1 MLRTKKLKPDKILLF
16 LALFI
21 CIAFVAYSTIKPG
34 KIDVLRPR
42 VNHVFLSVANI
53 DSSVAFYLRA
63 FDMKETNR
71 LSVLRIEQGDSVT
84 ERKVKIAFLKFPGQ
98 DLAFEVSE
106 RAPGPEVNTSGP
118 QLYQHVG
125 VEVNDI
131 NVAFQRVKD
140 AGGKVYIPIR
150 IVRTNRIEI
159 KQAFFRGPDG
169 EAIELVEIITGGY

>member
-1 MLRTKKLKPDKILLF
+1 MNYQKKPRIDRVLVFSILIISVL
-16 LALFI
+16 LTA
-21 CIAFVAYSTIKPG
+21 CSTTKPG
-34 KIDVLRPR
+34 SDSVLRPR

-53 DSSVAFYLRA
+53 DSSVAFYLKA
-63 FDMKETNR
+63 FDLKETNR
-71 LSVLRIEQGDSVT
+71 LSVLRIEQGDSIT
-84 ERKVKIAFLKFPGQ
+84 ERKVKIAFLKFTGQ

-106 RAPGPEVNTSGP
+106 RAPATDASTSGT

-125 VEVNDI
+125 VEVSDI

-140 AGGKVYIPIR
+140 AGGKVAIPIR

-169 EAIELVEIITGGY
+169 ELIELAEIISGGY